1 VSVIVYDC
9 RRHLCSATL
18 LWALVLRS
26 MACSIGGH
34 NWSVPGVWFAA
45 IFEVRPKRPVY
56 LMLQVGFFLFVS
68 AGVAAILLLARPVID
83 NTIQA
88 FPYRTSGGGEQS
100 GSADKSLIPGLD
112 SGPSESA
119 GDSIFD

>member
-1 VSVIVYDC
+1 
-9 RRHLCSATL
+9 
-18 LWALVLRS
+18 
-26 MACSIGGH
+26 
-34 NWSVPGVWFAA
+34 
-45 IFEVRPKRPVY
+45 
-56 LMLQVGFFLFVS
+56 MLQVGFFLFVS

-100 GSADKSLIPGLD
+100 AEQSLIPGLD

>member
-1 VSVIVYDC
+1 
-9 RRHLCSATL
+9 
-18 LWALVLRS
+18 
-26 MACSIGGH
+26 
-34 NWSVPGVWFAA
+34 
-45 IFEVRPKRPVY
+45 
-56 LMLQVGFFLFVS
+56 MLQVGFFLFVS

-88 FPYRTSGGGEQS
+88 FPYRTSGGAEQ
-100 GSADKSLIPGLD
+100 SADKSLIPGLD

>member
-1 VSVIVYDC
+1 MGVHDQ
-9 RRHLCSATL
+9 
-18 LWALVLRS
+18 
-26 MACSIGGH
+26 
-34 NWSVPGVWFAA
+34 SVPNIWFAA
-45 IFEVRPKRPVY
+45 KFEVRLKHPVC

-100 GSADKSLIPGLD
+100 ADKSLIPGLE
-112 SGPSESA
+112 SGSSESA